1 MPRLLPRA
9 RLIASDFCEL
19 SSLLV
24 LVTINKNTW
33 SPGVER
39 KKKRGRGSSL
49 RADEEDEE
57 LEREREREREREGR
71 EKKVERK
78 SGLIRR
84 GITEVIEAE
93 LCKAMRQ
100 ERKNWAQS
108 RLAPRNGHAYGE
120 LWRGNNCFFA
130 FRKPLSL
137 SLSTHVSTLG
147 IFLRSSY
154 LLAGRC
160 AAKRRN
166 LISIKF
172 YDCNESVA
180 QRWRFRHATAKLST
194 SGPCYIARVTRFSR
208 GNRGRIKFLWGR
220 NGFDRKPGIGLS
232 DRFFYSSAE
241 GMARR

>member
-1 MPRLLPRA
+1 MLLTS
-9 RLIASDFCEL
+9 ASYRPFL
-19 SSLLV
+19 SSLRL
-24 LVTINKNTW
+24 IKISAF
-33 SPGVER
+33 SPLRCR
-39 KKKRGRGSSL
+39 KKEKGGETL
-49 RADEEDEE
+49 RAANKKNE
-57 LEREREREREREGR
+57 ERERERGKEERE

-93 LCKAMRQ
+93 LCKAVRQ

-130 FRKPLSL
+130 FRNPLSL
-137 SLSTHVSTLG
+137 SLSTHVSSLG

-154 LLAGRC
+154 LLAGRS

-208 GNRGRIKFLWGR
+208 GNRGRIKFLG
-220 NGFDRKPGIGLS
+220 GETGVLIGL
-232 DRFFYSSAE
+232 
-241 GMARR
+241 G